1 VSDGPMS
8 LVSDGRKSVSL
19 VAQSQTRGGLASEI
33 TTRCWTRPANCL
45 TTQVLSCPVRTV
57 TCLIPDI
64 VFQTPSDTIQHRLSV
79 KVWRDLVWTDS
90 QTLARLSCLAT
101 QARLS
106 CLATLARLS
115 CLATLARL
123 SCLATQARWQLKLLF
138 SMQDKFK
145 VSDEVRYQKP

>member
-1 VSDGPMS
+1 MGRGRSLVSDGPMS

-19 VAQSQTRGGLASEI
+19 VAQSQTGGGLASEI

-115 CLATLARL
+115 CLAT
-123 SCLATQARWQLKLLF
+123 QARWQLKLLF